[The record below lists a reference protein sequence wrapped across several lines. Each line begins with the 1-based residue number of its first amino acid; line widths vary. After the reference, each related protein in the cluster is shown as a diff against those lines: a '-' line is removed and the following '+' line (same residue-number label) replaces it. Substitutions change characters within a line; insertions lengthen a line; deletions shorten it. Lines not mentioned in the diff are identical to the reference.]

1 MADAQESCFHCAL
14 PVPPGSHYVVR
25 IDGKEQPMC
34 CPGCQAVAQ
43 AIVDNH
49 LTDFYKYRTE
59 ASPTAANL
67 VPEQLQQLSLYDK
80 PELQDS
86 FVDQDDRHAEIK
98 QASLILEGIVCAAC
112 VWLNERHVNALPGVK
127 EFRVNYTSHRATL
140 KWDDNQIQL
149 SDILKAIAAIGYI
162 AHPFDSGRQEQ
173 IHKKER
179 AHALKRLAVAGL
191 GAMQVMMLAVALYAG
206 EYHGMEANM
215 ERFFRWIS
223 LLIAT
228 PVVVYSARPF
238 FISALR
244 DLKRMQLGMDVPVA
258 LAIGG
263 AFTASLWATMHNTGE
278 VYFDSVTM
286 FTFFLLAGRFLEM
299 GARQRAGQ
307 AAEELVKLLPP
318 MATRIIKGEE
328 ETVAVTELQPGDEV
342 RIRPGESIP
351 ADGVIIDGRSSVDES
366 LLTGESLPLGRGV
379 GDTVTGGTVNVGSPL
394 RIRVEKI
401 GDDTVLAAIQR
412 LLDRAQSEKPAI
424 ATMADKVAGWFVAAL
439 LLIALAV
446 GYAWWQVKPDDAL
459 WVVISVLV
467 VTCPCAL
474 SLATPAAMTAATG
487 SLTRLGVLT
496 TRGHAL
502 ETLARATHIILDKTG
517 TVTTGQLGLERVVIT
532 GDQDQ
537 QLCQEIASA
546 LEQDSEH
553 PIGRMLAT
561 LPTALKA
568 EGVLATAG
576 MGIEGSING
585 QRYRLGQ
592 EQFIRLRDDGHHGYP
607 EIETGPAASGSQI
620 WLASEQQVLCVF
632 EFSDTLRNEA
642 KEAIT
647 QLQALGLQVEL
658 LSGDG
663 DAAVA
668 SVAQVLDIEIWS
680 ARQTPEGKLKHI
692 NELQQQ
698 GAVVAMVG
706 DGVNDAPV
714 LAGAQVSL
722 AMGGGTQ
729 LAQATSDMVLLSQH
743 LLHLPEAVKRSRQTL
758 TIIRQNLAWAVGYN
772 LIALP
777 LAALGFV
784 APWMAAIGM
793 SASSLIVVINA
804 LRLNVDNQQQ
814 RKERAQRA
822 LTGAN

>member
-1 MADAQESCFHCAL
+1 MTDAQESCFHCAL
-14 PVPPGSHYVVR
+14 PVPPGSHFSVV
-25 IDGKEQPMC
+25 IDGKQQPMC

-43 AIVDNH
+43 AIVDND

-59 ASPTAANL
+59 SSPTAANL

-86 FVDQDDRHAEIK
+86 FVSQDKRQAEIK

-112 VWLNERHVNALPGVK
+112 VWMNERHVNALPGVK
-127 EFRVNYTSHRATL
+127 EFRVNYTSHRATV
-140 KWDDNQIQL
+140 KWDDNQIHL

-162 AHPFDSGRQEQ
+162 AHPFDTGRQEQ
-173 IHKKER
+173 LQKKER
-179 AHALKRLAVAGL
+179 AQALKRLAVAGL

-206 EYHGMEANM
+206 EYHGMESNL

-223 LLIAT
+223 LLIAI
-228 PVVVYSARPF
+228 PVVVYSAKPF
-238 FISALR
+238 FIGALR
-244 DLKRMQLGMDVPVA
+244 DLNRKQLGMDVPVA

-263 AFTASLWATMHNTGE
+263 AFSASLWATVTNSGE

-307 AAEELVKLLPP
+307 AAEELVKLLPA
-318 MATRIIKGEE
+318 MATRIVNGEE
-328 ETVAVTELQPGDEV
+328 QAIAITELQAGDEV

-351 ADGVIIDGRSSVDES
+351 ADGVIIDGQSSVDES
-366 LLTGESLPLGRGV
+366 LLTGESLPLTRKV
-379 GDTVTGGTVNVGSPL
+379 GDEVTGGTVNVESPL
-394 RIRVEKI
+394 RVRVEKI
-401 GDDTVLAAIQR
+401 GEETVLAAIQR

-424 ATMADKVAGWFVAAL
+424 ATMADRVAGWFVGAL
-439 LLIALAV
+439 LLVAMVV
-446 GYAWWQVKPDDAL
+446 GYSWWQISPDDAL

-517 TVTTGQLGLERVVIT
+517 TVTTGQLGLERMIVSA
-532 GDQDQ
+532 GQDEEVCQ
-537 QLCQEIASA
+537 QLASA
-546 LEQDSEH
+546 LERDSEH
-553 PIGRMLAT
+553 PIGRMLASYPSS
-561 LPTALKA
+561 LSAK
-568 EGVLATAG
+568 EVLATAG
-576 MGIEGSING
+576 MGIEGVIDG
-585 QRYRLGQ
+585 KRYRIGQ
-592 EQFIRLRDDGHHGYP
+592 EDFIRQWHQGM
-607 EIETGPAASGSQI
+607 EIKVNTAGSQI
-620 WLASEQQVLCVF
+620 CLADEQQLLCVF
-632 EFSDTLRNEA
+632 EFSDTLRREA
-642 KEAIT
+642 LEAIS
-647 QLQALGLQVEL
+647 QLQVLGLQVEL
-658 LSGDG
+658 LSGDSEV
-663 DAAVA
+663 AVA
-668 SVAQVLDIEIWS
+668 SVAEELGIQHWA
-680 ARQTPEGKLKHI
+680 ARQTPEGKLGHV
-692 NELQQQ
+692 NDLQDA
-698 GAVVAMVG
+698 GAIVAMVG

-743 LLHLPEAVKRSRQTL
+743 LLHLPEAVRRARQTL
-758 TIIRQNLAWAVGYN
+758 MIIRQNLAWAVGYN
-772 LIALP
+772 LVALP
-777 LAALGFV
+777 LAAMGYV

-814 RKERAQRA
+814 RKEKAQRA
-822 LTGAN
+822 LTGAI

>member
-1 MADAQESCFHCAL
+1 MAEAQERCFHCAL
-14 PVPPGSHYVVR
+14 PVPPGSHYSVK
-25 IDGKEQPMC
+25 IDGKQQPMC

-59 ASPTAANL
+59 VSPTAANL
-67 VPEQLQQLSLYDK
+67 VPDQLQQLSLYDQ
-80 PELQDS
+80 PELQGS
-86 FVDQDDRHAEIK
+86 FVNQDEGQADIK

-127 EFRVNYTSHRATL
+127 EFRVNYASHRATV
-140 KWDDNQIQL
+140 KWDDSQIHL

-162 AHPFDSGRQEQ
+162 AHPFDTGRQEQ
-173 IHKKER
+173 VYKKER
-179 AHALKRLAVAGL
+179 GQALKRLAVAGL

-206 EYHGMEANM
+206 EYHGMESNL
-215 ERFFRWIS
+215 EHFFRWIS
-223 LLIAT
+223 LLIAS

-238 FISALR
+238 FVGAIR
-244 DLKRMQLGMDVPVA
+244 DLKRKQLGMDVPVA

-263 AFTASLWATMHNTGE
+263 AFLASLWATMLNTGE

-307 AAEELVKLLPP
+307 AAEELVKLLPA
-318 MATRIIKGEE
+318 MATRIRDGEE
-328 ETVAVTELQPGDEV
+328 ETVPVNELRPGDEV

-351 ADGVIIDGRSSVDES
+351 ADGVIIAGQSSVDES
-366 LLTGESLPLGRGV
+366 LLTGESLPLTRAEGEP
-379 GDTVTGGTVNVGSPL
+379 VTGGTVNVESPI

-401 GDDTVLAAIQR
+401 GEDTVLAAIQR

-424 ATMADKVAGWFVAAL
+424 ATLADKVASWFVAAL
-439 LLIALAV
+439 LLVAGGV
-446 GYAWWQVKPDDAL
+446 GYTWWQINPDDAL

-517 TVTTGQLGLERVVIT
+517 TVTTGHLGLEQVVIL
-532 GDQDQ
+532 GDKDEQA
-537 QLCQEIASA
+537 CREIASA

-553 PIGRMLAT
+553 PIGQMLAA
-561 LPTALKA
+561 LPASCKA
-568 EGVLATAG
+568 EAVVAMPG
-576 MGIEGSING
+576 MGIEGRISG
-585 QRYRLGQ
+585 QRYRIGQ
-592 EQFIRLRDDGHHGYP
+592 EKYIQQWHPQFSIQ
-607 EIETGPAASGSQI
+607 EASTTSQI
-620 WLASEQQVLCVF
+620 WLANEQQVLCVF
-632 EFSDTLRNEA
+632 EFADTLRSEA
-642 KEAIT
+642 LEAIR
-647 QLQALGLQVEL
+647 QLNELGLQVEL

-663 DAAVA
+663 EAAVQQ
-668 SVAQVLDIEIWS
+668 VAQTLGLEHWA
-680 ARQTPEGKLKHI
+680 ARQTPEGKLRHV
-692 NELQQQ
+692 NALQQQ
-698 GAVVAMVG
+698 GAIIAMVG

-743 LLHLPEAVKRSRQTL
+743 LLHLPEAVKRARQTL
-758 TIIRQNLAWAVGYN
+758 RIIRQNLLWAVGYN
-772 LIALP
+772 LVALP
-777 LAALGFV
+777 LAAMGFV

-793 SASSLIVVINA
+793 SASSLIVVLNA

-822 LTGAN
+822 LTGVT

>member
-537 QLCQEIASA
+537 QVCQEIASA